1 MSRRGDY
8 GSGQRNYQ
16 TRLQWNMHK
25 GRLSR
30 KLPLLILSSA
40 FGLVIVFFVFYII
53 SWTSWDQSQANTDF
67 REGKKPADTFSEK
80 LSSHDLSMVL
90 EDAGVDFADFTDHFV
105 VEKDG
110 VRLEITSSLDPDL
123 QNYIIG
129 LLRRSQTLQAA
140 VVVLRPD
147 DGRILAMT
155 SYEKDGAGENLCL
168 SAVFPAASLFK
179 IVSAAAALESA
190 GFTPDQAVFF
200 QGRRHTLYKG
210 QLKNTTTGRY
220 VSETS
225 FRKAFA
231 TSINPVFGK
240 LGIHSLGRTMM
251 SEYAD
256 RFYFNQQIP
265 FDLPVEKSTIQIP
278 DDEFGLAEIASGF
291 NKTTLIS
298 PLHAALLASVAAN
311 EGIMMTPWLVKCV
324 RDGEGNMLYE
334 ACPNR
339 LASPITAK
347 TARDLKI
354 LMRDTVVYG
363 TCRKSYRQL
372 RRKKVFKNVELGAK
386 TGTIN
391 DETDQF
397 KYDWFTAYALPPDRN
412 KGICIAILGVHG
424 KKLGIR
430 SKDLARYI
438 INHHITS

>member
-8 GSGQRNYQ
+8 YRSGQRNYQ
-16 TRLQWNMHK
+16 TRLQWNTHK

-30 KLPLLILSSA
+30 KLPFLILSSA
-40 FGLVIVFFVFYII
+40 CGIVIVLLIFYII
-53 SWTSWDQSQANTDF
+53 SWNQSQAHTDF
-67 REGKKPADTFSEK
+67 QEGKEPADTDSGK
-80 LSSHDLSMVL
+80 LSLLDLSTLL
-90 EDAGVDFADFTDHFV
+90 EDADVGSSGFTDPFV

-110 VRLEITSSLDPDL
+110 VRLEVTSSLDPDL
-123 QNYIIG
+123 QNYIIP
-129 LLRRSQTLQAA
+129 LLRRSRTLQAA

-155 SYEKDGAGENLCL
+155 SYEKDEAGENLCL
-168 SAVFPAASLFK
+168 RATFPAASLFK

-200 QGRRHTLYKG
+200 QGRKHTLYKG
-210 QLKNTTTGRY
+210 QLKRKTTGRY
-220 VSETS
+220 VSKTS

-240 LGIHSLGRTMM
+240 LGIHFLGRTLMT
-251 SEYAD
+251 EYAD

-298 PLHAALLASVAAN
+298 PLHAALLASAAAN
-311 EGIMMTPWLVKCV
+311 KGIMMTPWLVKCV
-324 RDGEGNMLYE
+324 NDVEGNMLYE
-334 ACPNR
+334 ACPSK

-347 TARDLKI
+347 TASDLKI
-354 LMRDTVVYG
+354 LMHDTVVYG
-363 TCRKSYRQL
+363 TCRKSYRKL
-372 RRKKVFKNVELGAK
+372 RRKKAFKNVELGAK

-391 DETDQF
+391 DETDKF
-397 KYDWFTAYALPPDRN
+397 KYDWFTAYALPMDKS

-438 INHHITS
+438 INHYITS

>member
-1 MSRRGDY
+1 MIRRGDY

-16 TRLQWNMHK
+16 TRLQWNTHK
-25 GRLSR
+25 GHLSR
-30 KLPLLILSSA
+30 NLPLLILSLA
-40 FGLVIVFFVFYII
+40 FGLVIVLFVFCII
-53 SWTSWDQSQANTDF
+53 SWTSWGQSQANTDF
-67 REGKKPADTFSEK
+67 RKGKKPADTCSEK
-80 LSSHDLSMVL
+80 LSIHDLPTLL
-90 EDAGVDFADFTDHFV
+90 EDADVGFAGFTDHFI
-105 VEKDG
+105 VEKYG
-110 VRLEITSSLDPDL
+110 ARLEVTSSLDPDL
-123 QNYIIG
+123 QNYILG
-129 LLRRSQTLQAA
+129 LLRRSQTLKAA
-140 VVVLRPD
+140 VVVLRPG
-147 DGRILAMT
+147 DGRILAMA

-168 SAVFPAASLFK
+168 RAIFPAASLFK

-190 GFTPDQAVFF
+190 GFTPDQSVFF

-220 VSETS
+220 VSKTS

-231 TSINPVFGK
+231 TSINPVFGR
-240 LGIHSLGRTMM
+240 LGIYSLGRTLM

-291 NKTTLIS
+291 NKSTLIS
-298 PLHAALLASVAAN
+298 PLHAALLVSAAAN

-324 RDGEGNMLYE
+324 SDVNGNMLYE

-339 LASPITAK
+339 LASPINAK

-354 LMRDTVVYG
+354 LMHDTVVCG
-363 TCRKSYRQL
+363 TCRNLYQQL
-372 RRKKVFKNVELGAK
+372 RRKKVFRDVELGAK

-391 DETDQF
+391 DDMDQF
-397 KYDWFTAYALPPDRN
+397 KYDWVTAYALPLDRS

-438 INHHITS
+438 INHHISS